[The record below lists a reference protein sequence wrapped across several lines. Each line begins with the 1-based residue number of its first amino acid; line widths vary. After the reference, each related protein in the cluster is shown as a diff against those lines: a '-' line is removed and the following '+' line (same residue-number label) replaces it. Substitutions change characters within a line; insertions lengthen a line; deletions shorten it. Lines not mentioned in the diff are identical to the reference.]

1 MNPVVILGSTGMIGS
16 TLVKYFGELK
26 IPYIEVNREGIGI
39 APGSKAIQFDAA
51 NGDIQELISN
61 FPQDTT
67 FINLIGVIRHKIDL
81 NNQESIQNAKAVNSI
96 FPKELAKKAEEIH
109 GRVIQIAT
117 DCIYSGKV
125 GKYVEHSSADPV
137 DVYGKTKFD
146 GEYKANNL
154 LTLRVS
160 VIGREIRNHIEL
172 MDWVIYQSPQAELNG
187 FENHFW
193 NGITSLHFAKLVGSL
208 ITQIPFSPGTFH
220 IVPGNSVSKFELVS
234 LIARLANRNDL
245 VVLETQDTS
254 AVNRTLSTEF
264 PDFNS
269 MLWQL
274 AGYEVPPTIEAMAE
288 EYFGWLSQQN

>member
-16 TLVKYFGELK
+16 TLVKYFSELK
-26 IPYIEVNREGIGI
+26 IPYIEVNREGIGTF
-39 APGSKAIQFDAA
+39 PGSNAIQFDAA
-51 NGDIQELISN
+51 KGNVQELISN

-96 FPKELAKKAEEIH
+96 FPQELTNQALACD

-125 GKYVEHSSADPV
+125 GKYTEHSSADPF
-137 DVYGKTKFD
+137 DAYGKTKFD
-146 GEYKANNL
+146 GEYKADNL
-154 LTLRVS
+154 MTLRVS

-172 MDWVIYQSPQAELNG
+172 LDWVINQSPSAEVRG

-208 ITQIPFSPGTFH
+208 ITLNLFSPGTFH
-220 IVPGNSVSKFELVS
+220 IVPGNTISKFELVS
-234 LIARLANRNDL
+234 LIARLANRDDL

-254 AVNRTLSTEF
+254 AINRTLSTEF

-269 MLWQL
+269 MLWRS

-288 EYFGWLSQQN
+288 EYFGWLSQQS

>member
-16 TLVKYFGELK
+16 TLVKYFSELQ
-26 IPYIEVNREGIGI
+26 ISYIEVNREGIGTF
-39 APGSKAIQFDAA
+39 PGSNAIQFDAA
-51 NGDIQELISN
+51 KGNVQELISN

-96 FPKELAKKAEEIH
+96 FPQELNKQTLACD

-117 DCIYSGKV
+117 DCIYSGKN
-125 GKYVEHSSADPV
+125 GKYTEHSSADPI
-137 DVYGKTKFD
+137 DLYGKTKFD
-146 GEYKANNL
+146 GEYKADNL
-154 LTLRVS
+154 MTLRVS
-160 VIGREIRNHIEL
+160 VIGREIRNHVEL
-172 MDWVIYQSPQAELNG
+172 LDWVINQSPSAEVRG

-208 ITQIPFSPGTFH
+208 ITLNLFSPGTFH
-220 IVPGNSVSKFELVS
+220 IVPGNSISKFELVS
-234 LIARLANRNDL
+234 LIARLANRDDL
-245 VVLETQDTS
+245 VVLETQDSS
-254 AVNRTLSTEF
+254 AINRTLSTEF

-269 MLWQL
+269 MLWQS

-288 EYFGWLSQQN
+288 EYFGWLSQQS

>member
-16 TLVKYFGELK
+16 TLVKYFSELK
-26 IPYIEVNREGIGI
+26 IPYIEVNREGIGTF
-39 APGSKAIQFDAA
+39 PGSNAIQFDAA
-51 NGDIQELISN
+51 KGNVQELISN

-96 FPKELAKKAEEIH
+96 FPQELTNQALACD

-125 GKYVEHSSADPV
+125 GKYTEHSSADPI
-137 DVYGKTKFD
+137 DLYGKTKFD
-146 GEYKANNL
+146 GEYKADNL
-154 LTLRVS
+154 MTLRVS

-172 MDWVIYQSPQAELNG
+172 LDWVINQSPSAEVRG

-208 ITQIPFSPGTFH
+208 ITLNLFSPGTFH
-220 IVPGNSVSKFELVS
+220 IVPGNTISKFELVS
-234 LIARLANRNDL
+234 LIARLANRDDL

-254 AVNRTLSTEF
+254 AINRTLSTEF

-269 MLWQL
+269 MLWRS

-288 EYFGWLSQQN
+288 EYFGWLSQQS

>member
-1 MNPVVILGSTGMIGS
+1 MIGS
-16 TLVKYFGELK
+16 TLVKYFSELQ
-26 IPYIEVNREGIGI
+26 IPCVEVNREGIGI
-39 APGSKAIQFDAA
+39 SPRSKAIQFDAA
-51 NGDIQELISN
+51 KGNVQDLISN

-81 NNQESIQNAKAVNSI
+81 NNQESIQNAKAVNTI
-96 FPKELAKKAEEIH
+96 FPKELTKQALAGN

-125 GKYVEHSSADPV
+125 GRYTELSSADPV

-146 GEYKANNL
+146 GEFKASNL
-154 LTLRVS
+154 QTLRVS

-172 MDWVIYQSPQAELNG
+172 LDWVINQSPRAELRG

-193 NGITSLHFAKLVGSL
+193 NGITSLHFAKLVRSL
-208 ITQIPFSPGTFH
+208 ITLNLFSPGTFH
-220 IVPGNSVSKFELVS
+220 IVPGNTISKFELVS
-234 LIARLANRNDL
+234 LIARFANRNDL

-254 AVNRTLSTEF
+254 SVNRTLSTDF

-269 MLWQL
+269 MLWQS
-274 AGYEVPPTIEAMAE
+274 AGYEALPTIESMVE
-288 EYFGWLSQQN
+288 EYFSWLSHQC